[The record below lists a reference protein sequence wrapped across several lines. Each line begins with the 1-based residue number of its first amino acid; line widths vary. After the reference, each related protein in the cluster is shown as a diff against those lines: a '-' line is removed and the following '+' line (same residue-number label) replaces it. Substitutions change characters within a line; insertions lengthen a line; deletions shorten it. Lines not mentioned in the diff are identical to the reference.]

1 MSAVETTTE
10 RIPLLR
16 LDNED
21 PALVAELL
29 EVVAGIAATG
39 AFTMG
44 EALERFEVELA
55 DAFGAPHAVGVSS
68 GTEAIVL
75 ALRALGVGPGDEVIV
90 PANSF
95 IATAEAVSLAGATP
109 CLVDVDERTH
119 LLTAEI
125 VAAHITPAT
134 RCVIPV
140 HLYGSTVDLDPLLE
154 VAVAAGISV
163 IEDACQ
169 AHMATYKGRRV
180 GTLGDAGCF
189 SFYPTKNLGAW
200 GDGGAV
206 VTSDEALADQ
216 VRLLRSHGERPRY
229 RHRVVG
235 TTARLDA
242 LQAAILS
249 VKLGRLEGWNFRRR
263 ELGAALRDGLRDS
276 AVELIDA
283 PFHGADHVYHLFVV
297 RTDARDALRAHLDER
312 GIASA
317 VHYPVPIHRTEAYT
331 HLGLGAGSR
340 PVAERHADRICSLPL
355 WPGMTDAQV
364 ERVIEAV
371 REFAPPSA
379 GSGRFA
385 RSSQALGAPART
397 SSESTAMTA

>member
-1 MSAVETTTE
+1 MSVIDSTTE

-29 EVVAGIAATG
+29 DVVAGIAATG

-44 EALERFEVELA
+44 EALERFEAELA
-55 DAFGAPHAVGVSS
+55 TALEAPHAIGVSS

-75 ALRALGVGPGDEVIV
+75 ALRALGVGPGHEVIV

-95 IATAEAVSLAGATP
+95 IATAEAVSLVGATP
-109 CLVDVDERTH
+109 SFVDVDERTH

-125 VAAHITPAT
+125 VAEHIRPET

-140 HLYGSTVDLDPLLE
+140 HLHGSTVDLDPLLQ
-154 VAVAAGISV
+154 VTRAAGVAV

-169 AHMATYKGRRV
+169 AHMATYKGRPV

-206 VTSDEALADQ
+206 VTRDGDLADQ

-242 LQAAILS
+242 LQAAILT
-249 VKLGRLEGWNFRRR
+249 VKLGRLEGWNRRRR

-276 AVELIDA
+276 AVELVDA
-283 PFHGADHVYHLFVV
+283 PFDGADHVYHLFVV
-297 RTDARDALRAHLDER
+297 RTDARDALRQHLDER

-317 VHYPVPIHRTEAYT
+317 VHYPVPIHRTEAYA
-331 HLGLGAGSR
+331 HIGLGAGSR
-340 PVAERHADRICSLPL
+340 PVSERLAERICSLPL
-355 WPGMTDAQV
+355 WPGMTDAQLA
-364 ERVIEAV
+364 RVIEAV

-379 GSGRFA
+379 VVRRFA
-385 RSSQALGAPART
+385 RSSQALGTPARR
-397 SSESTAMTA
+397 SSVSTPMTA

>member
-1 MSAVETTTE
+1 MSVIDSTTE

-29 EVVAGIAATG
+29 DVVAGIAATG

-44 EALERFEVELA
+44 EALERFEAELA
-55 DAFGAPHAVGVSS
+55 TAFEAPHAIGVSS

-95 IATAEAVSLAGATP
+95 IATAEAVSLVGATP
-109 CLVDVDERTH
+109 SLVDVDERTH

-125 VAAHITPAT
+125 VAEHIRPET

-140 HLYGSTVDLDPLLE
+140 HLYGSTVDMYPLLE
-154 VAVAAGISV
+154 VTRAAGVAV

-169 AHMATYKGRRV
+169 AHMAAYKGRRV

-206 VTSDEALADQ
+206 VTADDDLADQ

-249 VKLGRLEGWNFRRR
+249 VKLGRLEGWNHRRR
-263 ELGAALRDGLRDS
+263 ELGAALRDGLQDS
-276 AVELIDA
+276 AVELVDA
-283 PFHGADHVYHLFVV
+283 PFDGADHVYHLFVV
-297 RTDARDALRAHLDER
+297 RTDARDALREHLDQR

-317 VHYPVPIHRTEAYT
+317 VHYPVPIHRTEAYA
-331 HLGLGAGSR
+331 HVGLGAGSR
-340 PVAERHADRICSLPL
+340 PVSEHLAERICSLPL
-355 WPGMTDAQV
+355 WPGMTDAQLA
-364 ERVIEAV
+364 RVVEAV
-371 REFAPPSA
+371 REFEPPSA
-379 GSGRFA
+379 VVRRFA
-385 RSSQALGAPART
+385 RSSQAPGAPART
-397 SSESTAMTA
+397 SSVSTAMTA

>member
-1 MSAVETTTE
+1 MSVTDSTTE

-29 EVVAGIAATG
+29 DVVAGIAATG

-44 EALERFEVELA
+44 EALERFEAELA
-55 DAFGAPHAVGVSS
+55 TAFDAPHAIGVSS

-75 ALRALGVGPGDEVIV
+75 ALRALGVGPGHEVIV

-95 IATAEAVSLAGATP
+95 IATAEAVSLVGATP

-125 VAAHITPAT
+125 VAEHIRPET

-154 VAVAAGISV
+154 VTRAAGVPV

-169 AHMATYKGRRV
+169 AHMATYKGRPV
-180 GTLGDAGCF
+180 GTLGDAGCV

-206 VTSDEALADQ
+206 VTRDEDLADQ

-249 VKLGRLEGWNFRRR
+249 VKLDRLEGWNQRRR

-283 PFHGADHVYHLFVV
+283 PFPGADHVYHLFVV
-297 RTDARDALRAHLDER
+297 RTDARDALRRHLDQR

-317 VHYPVPIHRTEAYT
+317 VHYPVPIHRTEAYA
-331 HLGLGAGSR
+331 HVGLGAGSR
-340 PVAERHADRICSLPL
+340 PVSEGLAERICSLPL
-355 WPGMTDAQV
+355 WPGMTDAQLA
-364 ERVIEAV
+364 RVIEAV

-379 GSGRFA
+379 VVKRFV
-385 RSSQALGAPART
+385 RSSQAPGTPARR
-397 SSESTAMTA
+397 SSVSTAMTA